1 MTIAGLPLRRW
12 AIGISGLVSGMS
24 VALLLLR

>member
-1 MTIAGLPLRRW
+1 MIAGLPLRSW